1 MTRNEYERTI
11 QNQKQT
17 IDQLE
22 TKLRELGEQFA
33 EAAKAPPEGCK
44 RGAWC
49 RACGWNKPIVV
60 RFNGYGARE
69 IAGVCM
75 KGCCESFI
83 EKVVAEDK

>member
-33 EAAKAPPEGCK
+33 EAAKAPPKGCK

-49 RACGWNKPIVV
+49 AACAWNTKAAGPYYMI
-60 RFNGYGARE
+60 GACTLGACNNFVKRE
-69 IAGVCM
+69 NPG
-75 KGCCESFI
+75 K
-83 EKVVAEDK
+83 

>member
-60 RFNGYGARE
+60 RFNGVRSARDCRCLHE
-69 IAGVCM
+69 RLLRVLY
-75 KGCCESFI
+75 
-83 EKVVAEDK
+83 

>member
-22 TKLRELGEQFA
+22 TKLRELGELFA

-49 RACGWNKPIVV
+49 RACGWN
-60 RFNGYGARE
+60 
-69 IAGVCM
+69 
-75 KGCCESFI
+75 
-83 EKVVAEDK
+83 